1 MIVKEV
7 VKILDEFYPFKYA
20 EEYDNVGLIL
30 GENED
35 IVNGIL
41 ICLDTIESVVDE
53 AIQKQCNLIVSFHP
67 IIFNGLKTI
76 TGKNYVEKVV
86 KKCLKNNIS
95 IIAIHTAMDN
105 SSIGVNK
112 AICDKLE
119 LENSRILMPKNND
132 INIGLGMTG
141 ELNKLMSENEFID
154 YVKLKFN
161 INQLRHSKL
170 LNRSVKEISVLG
182 GSGSFAIE
190 EAIKAGSDVFLT
202 SDLKYHDF
210 FKAEND
216 ILLLDIGHYESEQYT
231 KKLIHTHLTK
241 KITNFA
247 IVLSDINTNPV
258 KYS

>member
-1 MIVKEV
+1 
-7 VKILDEFYPFKYA
+7 
-20 EEYDNVGLIL
+20 
-30 GENED
+30 
-35 IVNGIL
+35 
-41 ICLDTIESVVDE
+41 
-53 AIQKQCNLIVSFHP
+53 
-67 IIFNGLKTI
+67 
-76 TGKNYVEKVV
+76 
-86 KKCLKNNIS
+86 
-95 IIAIHTAMDN
+95 
-105 SSIGVNK
+105 
-112 AICDKLE
+112 
-119 LENSRILMPKNND
+119 MPKNND
-132 INIGLGMTG
+132 INVGLGMTG

>member
-7 VKILDEFYPFKYA
+7 VKILDELYPFKYA

-30 GENED
+30 GENQD
-35 IVNGIL
+35 IVKGIL
-41 ICLDTIESVVDE
+41 ICLDTLEIVVDE

-67 IIFNGLKTI
+67 IIFDGLKRI
-76 TGKNYVEKVV
+76 TAKNYVEKVV
-86 KKCLKNNIS
+86 KKCLQNNIS
-95 IIAIHTAMDN
+95 IIAVHTAMDN

-119 LENSRILMPKNND
+119 LKNSRILIPKNND
-132 INIGLGMTG
+132 VNVGLGMIG
-141 ELNKLMSENEFID
+141 ELNQLMNENELIE
-154 YVKLKFN
+154 YIKLKFN

-170 LNRSVKEISVLG
+170 LNKPVKKISVLG

-190 EAIKAGSDVFLT
+190 EAIKVNSDVFLT

-210 FKAEND
+210 FKAENK

-231 KKLIHTHLTK
+231 KKLIHSHLTK

-247 IVLSDINTNPV
+247 IVLSEINTNPV